1 MTSLFLSAG
10 FAFFL
15 MLKSYSL
22 IVFSCTLVGPVQE
35 SASHPDQDGEDISR
49 ALNLEEVVQESS
61 NEWQSIGNVF
71 R

>member
-1 MTSLFLSAG
+1 MLHLRLSYTTHQIILTCLFSG
-10 FAFFL
+10 
-15 MLKSYSL
+15 
-22 IVFSCTLVGPVQE
+22 TLVGPVQE
-35 SASHPDQDGEDISR
+35 PASHQEQEGEDISR

>member
-1 MTSLFLSAG
+1 
-10 FAFFL
+10 
-15 MLKSYSL
+15 MLYLYFSYTKSYSL
-22 IVFSCTLVGPVQE
+22 AFFSCTLVGPVQE
-35 SASHPDQDGEDISR
+35 PPSHQEQEGEDISR

>member
-1 MTSLFLSAG
+1 
-10 FAFFL
+10 
-15 MLKSYSL
+15 MLYLHFSTLYVKSYSL
-22 IVFSCTLVGPVQE
+22 ILFSCTSVGPVQE
-35 SASHPDQDGEDISR
+35 PASHQEQEGEDISR

>member
-1 MTSLFLSAG
+1 
-10 FAFFL
+10 
-15 MLKSYSL
+15 
-22 IVFSCTLVGPVQE
+22 LVGPVQE
-35 SASHPDQDGEDISR
+35 PATHQEQEGEDISR